1 MQPLNQVE
9 IIQINISGA
18 DKPGMTS
25 SLTEILARYDASI
38 LDIGQANIHQSL
50 TLGILIRTTPDK
62 SGNIMKELLFKASEL
77 GVMIRFTPISAEQY
91 EDWVSRQGKNRY
103 IITLLGR
110 TVTARHIAEVTKVVA
125 EHGLNIDAIKRL
137 TGRVPLREEDRRAR
151 SCIEL
156 SVRGSLT
163 DEERSTMQEGF
174 MNLSDQGLDVS
185 FQKDDIYRR
194 SRRLICFDMD
204 STLIETEVID
214 ELAERAGVGPQ
225 VREITASA
233 MRGEID
239 FRESFTRRVGLL
251 RGLDVSVMEE
261 IARSLPI
268 TEGLE
273 RMMTVLKRVGYKT
286 AILSGGFTYF
296 GNYLRQK
303 YGFDYVYA
311 NELEI
316 EEGKL
321 TGRYVGEIV
330 DGRRKAELLRL
341 LCQFEAINIAQSV
354 AVGDGANDL
363 PMLNLAG
370 LGIAFH
376 AKPKVK
382 ATARQSISTIG
393 LDGILYFLGLKDSRM
408 RWLGIVAAAAAAGCY
423 DSRFGQPG
431 AEQAPWT
438 PTEHIAALRERY
450 AGETFEV
457 TGDIVVEG
465 VVTSDD
471 TRGNFYRSLCI
482 EEQGAAIEIM
492 TGTDHLHNDYPR
504 GCRVVLRLRQL
515 AVGESRGVL
524 QAGRMPAP
532 GSGYATDYIGSQAAL
547 DRVLARCGGEVKE
560 PEPTLRTIGGLE
572 PRMCGTLVRIE
583 GLRYEP
589 EELTPSQWTGYKR
602 FTDAE
607 GREIRTYV
615 RTYADFAEGEVPV
628 GAVALTGILQL
639 DGKEYILKLRDE
651 NDCRPMP

>member
-1 MQPLNQVE
+1 MQNDVE
-9 IIQINISGA
+9 IIQINISGE

-25 SLTEILARYDASI
+25 SLTEILARYDAFI

-50 TLGILIRTTPDK
+50 TLGILIRTTSDK

-77 GVMIRFTPISAEQY
+77 GVMIRFTPITEERY
-91 EDWVSRQGKNRY
+91 NDWVSRQGKNRY

-110 TVTARHIAEVTKVVA
+110 TVTARHIAEVTKSVA
-125 EHGLNIDAIKRL
+125 EHGLNIDAIRRL
-137 TGRVPLREEDRRAR
+137 TGRVPLREDDRRAR

-163 DEERSTMQEGF
+163 DADRSAMQERF
-174 MNLSDQGLDVS
+174 MNLSEIGLDVS

-214 ELAERAGVGPQ
+214 ELAEKAGVGAQ
-225 VREITASA
+225 VRAITERA

-239 FRESFTRRVGLL
+239 FRESFTERVALL
-251 RGLDVSVMEE
+251 KGLDVSVMEQ
-261 IARSLPI
+261 IAHDLPI

-273 RMMTVLKRVGYKT
+273 RMMTILKRVGYKT

-316 EEGKL
+316 ENGRL

-341 LCQFEAINIAQSV
+341 LCQFEEINIAQSV

-393 LDGILYFLGLKDSRM
+393 LDGILYFLGLKDSR
-408 RWLGIVAAAAAAGCY
+408 
-423 DSRFGQPG
+423 
-431 AEQAPWT
+431 
-438 PTEHIAALRERY
+438 
-450 AGETFEV
+450 
-457 TGDIVVEG
+457 
-465 VVTSDD
+465 
-471 TRGNFYRSLCI
+471 I
-482 EEQGAAIEIM
+482 EE
-492 TGTDHLHNDYPR
+492 
-504 GCRVVLRLRQL
+504 
-515 AVGESRGVL
+515 
-524 QAGRMPAP
+524 
-532 GSGYATDYIGSQAAL
+532 
-547 DRVLARCGGEVKE
+547 
-560 PEPTLRTIGGLE
+560 
-572 PRMCGTLVRIE
+572 
-583 GLRYEP
+583 
-589 EELTPSQWTGYKR
+589 
-602 FTDAE
+602 
-607 GREIRTYV
+607 
-615 RTYADFAEGEVPV
+615 
-628 GAVALTGILQL
+628 
-639 DGKEYILKLRDE
+639 
-651 NDCRPMP
+651 